1 MHSVQPPPSRN
12 TSARLQGAPHTR
24 VMPRPTTVVVKG
36 TQKTGEPIQQLRVP
50 AGFDRSREGQPL
62 NPRDLASIA
71 TQFTPKR
78 QDDISRGKLDPISQS
93 EQLEKAVKH
102 ARELKR
108 HQEMGTLGRLW
119 AKGKALYQRV
129 LGIPATTQPPSTTVI
144 DRAISNRVSALK
156 AHHEGELRPVVDA
169 VRATFQGR
177 TFIPDSNTPTVLS
190 LAAVPVAKLGKV
202 ITLEALMS
210 GITVMV
216 RNGVRADVTIT
227 PDQGSHRIALVRVNP
242 GGARESLEFS
252 YKRPGKVDVVLNDR
266 VVGNLWNDDAMR
278 AAELFA
284 RGQEFTMKRKE
295 PELHVVA

>member
-1 MHSVQPPPSRN
+1 
-12 TSARLQGAPHTR
+12 
-24 VMPRPTTVVVKG
+24 
-36 TQKTGEPIQQLRVP
+36 
-50 AGFDRSREGQPL
+50 
-62 NPRDLASIA
+62 
-71 TQFTPKR
+71 
-78 QDDISRGKLDPISQS
+78 
-93 EQLEKAVKH
+93 
-102 ARELKR
+102 
-108 HQEMGTLGRLW
+108 MGTLDRLW

-216 RNGVRADVTIT
+216 RNGVRADVTIA
-227 PDQGSHRIALVRVNP
+227 PDLGSHRIALVRVSP

-252 YKRPGKVDVVLNDR
+252 YKRPGKVDVVLNGR

>member
-1 MHSVQPPPSRN
+1 
-12 TSARLQGAPHTR
+12 
-24 VMPRPTTVVVKG
+24 MPRPTTVVVKG
-36 TQKTGEPIQQLRVP
+36 TPKADDSIQQLRVP
-50 AGFDRSREGQPL
+50 GGFDRSREGQPL

-71 TQFTPKR
+71 TQFTPKQ

-108 HQEMGTLGRLW
+108 HQEMGTLDRLW

-216 RNGVRADVTIT
+216 RNGVRADVTIA
-227 PDQGSHRIALVRVNP
+227 PDLGSHRIALVRVSP

-252 YKRPGKVDVVLNDR
+252 YKRPGKVDVVLNGR

>member
-1 MHSVQPPPSRN
+1 MHTVEPPSSR
-12 TSARLQGAPHTR
+12 TTTARRHGAPRTH
-24 VMPRPTTVVVKG
+24 VAPRPTTVVVQG
-36 TQKTGEPIQQLRVP
+36 TEKRSESIQDLRAP
-50 AGFDRSREGQPL
+50 SGLDRSKEGQPL
-62 NPRDLASIA
+62 GSRDLKSIA

-78 QDDISRGKLDPISQS
+78 QDDASRGKLDPISQV

-108 HQEMGTLGRLW
+108 HQEMGTLERLW

-129 LGIPATTQPPSTTVI
+129 LGIPATMQPPSAAVI

-169 VRATFQGR
+169 VRASFQGR
-177 TFIPDSNTPTVLS
+177 TFIPDSKTPAVLS

-210 GITVMV
+210 GIAVMV
-216 RNGVRADVTIT
+216 RSGVGTDVTLA
-227 PDQGSHRIALVRVNP
+227 PDLGAHRIALVRVN
-242 GGARESLEFS
+242 GTGARESLEFS
-252 YKRPGKVDVVLNDR
+252 YKRPGKVDVVLNGR

-284 RGQEFTMKRKE
+284 QGRGFTMTRKE